1 MQGLNSL
8 KLTVNVTLI
17 VVFAC
22 IGFGILASGFVTGC
36 IVAHNRWSKKQ
47 QGKRNDSSETKED
60 GSDKEQELHS
70 LTTTLSQK
78 DA

>member
-22 IGFGILASGFVTGC
+22 IGFGILASGFVLGC
-36 IVAHNRWSKKQ
+36 LVAHKRWSKKQ
-47 QGKRNDSSETKED
+47 QSNYSSETKQD
-60 GSDKEQELHS
+60 GSDKEQELRS

>member
-8 KLTVNVTLI
+8 TLTVQVTLI

-22 IGFGILASGFVTGC
+22 IGFGILVSGFVFGC
-36 IVAHNRWSKKQ
+36 LVARDRWSKKQ
-47 QGKRNDSSETKED
+47 QSSYSSETKQE
-60 GSDKEQELHS
+60 GRDKEQELHS